1 MSPPQEAIMDDR
13 ELCYLPAVEA
23 LALFRSKEL
32 SPLTLLRALIARA
45 EAVEPRIN
53 AFTERYFEEALAK
66 AVEAEQRYARGD
78 ARPLEGLP
86 VAIKDEPEIRGKRTT
101 QGSLLLKDHVSEQ
114 SAYVVDRLEQAGAIF
129 HARTATPEFCL
140 LFQTFSRLWGVTRNP
155 WNLEI
160 TPGGSSGGSAAS
172 LAAGT
177 STLASGSDIGGS
189 IRQPAS
195 MCGLVGF
202 KPPYGRNPESAG
214 VNLDTWNH
222 QGPLARTAADC
233 ALMQNTMSGPHP
245 RDIATVR
252 PKIEIPL
259 EFDTDLR
266 GWRIAYSIDLGYAE
280 VEPEVRSNTLEV
292 LDIFRDRGA
301 TVEEVKLGWTT
312 RIDDAANRYYAVAM
326 GGYIADLA
334 RGKEDLLT
342 DYAREYVDQFRNAT
356 PQDFLSAAEVSAE
369 MYDDFGPLMERND
382 VFVCPTATTTRVK
395 ADFNDLHDSM
405 DIDGKPMESDLSI
418 ALCHQFN
425 MLSRCPV
432 LSVPSGI
439 ASNGVPTGVQL
450 VGRTYDDETVFR
462 AAAAL
467 EAARAPFRDAKTR
480 PAL

>member
-1 MSPPQEAIMDDR
+1 MDDR

-32 SPLTLLRALIARA
+32 SPLALLRALIARA
-45 EAVEPRIN
+45 EEVEPQIN
-53 AFTERYFEEALAK
+53 AFTENYFEEALEK
-66 AVEAEQRYARGD
+66 AAEAEQRYARGE
-78 ARPLEGLP
+78 ARALEGLP
-86 VAIKDEPEIRGKRTT
+86 IAIKDEPEIRGKRTT
-101 QGSLLLKDHVSEQ
+101 QGSLLLKDYVSEE

-140 LFQTFSRLWGVTRNP
+140 LFQTHSRLWGVTRNP

-177 STLASGSDIGGS
+177 ATLANGSDIGGS

-202 KPPYGRNPESAG
+202 KPPYGRNPEAAG

-222 QGPLARTAADC
+222 QGPLARTVADC
-233 ALMQNTMSGPHP
+233 ALMQNAMSGPHP

-259 EFDTDLR
+259 ELDTDLR
-266 GWRIAYSIDLGYAE
+266 GWRIAYSIDLGYVE

-301 TVEEVKLGWTT
+301 TVEEAKLGWTP
-312 RIDDAANRYYAVAM
+312 RIDDAADRYYAFAT
-326 GGYIADLA
+326 GGYIEEIA
-334 RGKEDLLT
+334 RGNEDLLT
-342 DYAREYVDQFRNAT
+342 DYARDSLEQFRKAT
-356 PQDFLSAAEVSAE
+356 PQDFLSAAEISAE
-369 MYDDFGPLMERND
+369 MYDDFGPMMEHHD

-395 ADFNDLHDSM
+395 ADHNDLHDSIE
-405 DIDGKPMESDLSI
+405 IDGKPVESDLGI

-432 LSVPSGI
+432 LAVPSGT
-439 ASNGVPTGVQL
+439 ASNSVPTGVQL
-450 VGRTYDDETVFR
+450 VGRTYDDEKVFR
-462 AAAAL
+462 AGAAL
-467 EAARAPFRDAKTR
+467 EAARPPFRDAKSR